1 MRIKFE
7 FIIIVYILKSKIL
20 IHPSNNESNLLN
32 VAIHFSMERKF
43 SSKFVDDAKTG
54 RKEGRTLIVD
64 KIARNIFD
72 EESQDFCQERY
83 RDLSKLKG
91 GFFFFVANLSR
102 FPCRLES
109 WSIRFSA
116 GGISPNFIYSIH
128 LYKIYSGI

>member
-54 RKEGRTLIVD
+54 RKEGLLSSIRSLAISLTKNL
-64 KIARNIFD
+64 KIFARKGL
-72 EESQDFCQERY
+72 

>member
-54 RKEGRTLIVD
+54 RKEGLLSSIRSLAISLTKNL
-64 KIARNIFD
+64 KIFARKD
-72 EESQDFCQERY
+72 L

-102 FPCRLES
+102 FP
-109 WSIRFSA
+109 
-116 GGISPNFIYSIH
+116 
-128 LYKIYSGI
+128 